1 MKRTFKTI
9 MATAALAMA
18 ICMPITAYADNDY
31 TRDEI
36 IDEYWTQYWK
46 DSLPGEENPEG
57 SLEYHILENFL
68 DEQYGH
74 YRYEDRD
81 KYMVSDWSSYY
92 DIREAWQKYNE
103 DYTKNWH
110 MTDDDETGEF
120 YIESYDPETDTY
132 GNDKLYTFTLADGKW
147 NMVDSN
153 GDIVDSFDPHGGDG
167 SWAKIKEEANDDED
181 FNFNAEGYV
190 NGEHQ
195 VANADGSNSIIDDQ
209 GSAASGEPATA
220 NTKDGNA
227 RVTGGK
233 VATASAATSE
243 ASSTEKTE
251 IDEDMQQESSSSMFP
266 YIILII
272 AILAVVAEFIYLH
285 KKKKEG
291 KK

>member
-9 MATAALAMA
+9 MATAALAMT
-18 ICMPITAYADNDY
+18 ICMPITAYADDDY
-31 TRDEI
+31 TKDEI
-36 IDEYWTQYWK
+36 IDEYWTQYWE

-110 MTDDDETGEF
+110 MVDDDETGEF

-153 GDIVDSFDPHGGDG
+153 GNIVDSFDPHGGDG
-167 SWAKIKEEANDDED
+167 SWAKTKEEASDDED
-181 FNFNAEGYV
+181 FQFNAEGYV

-195 VANADGSNSIIDDQ
+195 VANADGSNSIIEDQ
-209 GSAASGEPATA
+209 GSAASGETATA
-220 NTKDGNA
+220 NTKTDGNA

-233 VATASAATSE
+233 VATAPAEASE
-243 ASSTEKTE
+243 APSASKTGNDD
-251 IDEDMQQESSSSMFP
+251 IKQESSSSIL
-266 YIILII
+266 YYILII
-272 AILAVVAEFIYLH
+272 IAIIAAVVVSVYLY
-285 KKKKEG
+285 KKKKDD